1 MPAFSH
7 DIKELVL
14 SGINVA
20 LEHGAQ
26 LLKPCF
32 AVSSFYCRLV
42 RSCHTSAKNA
52 GRRTSCCFSAFMNIL
67 YSHTQILFIHTW
79 TTSPTLYLS
88 FHNVNEQ
95 TTICRLNVDS
105 YVQILL
111 NTQTGHLLLLF
122 QTPAWEQ
129 PHAIASDLSKVQSSM
144 HNPRLLVDPAHPQGQ
159 EL

>member
-14 SGINVA
+14 SGINIA

-95 TTICRLNVDS
+95 TTICRVVCTDFAKYSDFACYVGEKLCFVSTLTLNRVS
-105 YVQILL
+105 VIMSIYNI
-111 NTQTGHLLLLF
+111 
-122 QTPAWEQ
+122 
-129 PHAIASDLSKVQSSM
+129 
-144 HNPRLLVDPAHPQGQ
+144 
-159 EL
+159 

>member
-52 GRRTSCCFSAFMNIL
+52 GRRTSCCFSAFMNSL
-67 YSHTQILFIHTW
+67 YSHTEILFIHTW

-95 TTICRLNVDS
+95 TTICRVVCTDFAKYSNWPSTTTISNAGVRTAAC
-105 YVQILL
+105 
-111 NTQTGHLLLLF
+111 N
-122 QTPAWEQ
+122 
-129 PHAIASDLSKVQSSM
+129 SK
-144 HNPRLLVDPAHPQGQ
+144 
-159 EL
+159 

>member
-20 LEHGAQ
+20 LDGAQ

-67 YSHTQILFIHTW
+67 YSHTEILFIHTW

-88 FHNVNEQ
+88 FHNVKSKRQYAE
-95 TTICRLNVDS
+95 S

-122 QTPAWEQ
+122 QTPA
-129 PHAIASDLSKVQSSM
+129 
-144 HNPRLLVDPAHPQGQ
+144 
-159 EL
+159 

>member
-1 MPAFSH
+1 MKTLIERFNMTERMPAFSH

-95 TTICRLNVDS
+95 TTICRVVCTDFAKYSNWPSTTTISNAGVRTAAC
-105 YVQILL
+105 
-111 NTQTGHLLLLF
+111 N
-122 QTPAWEQ
+122 
-129 PHAIASDLSKVQSSM
+129 SK
-144 HNPRLLVDPAHPQGQ
+144 
-159 EL
+159 

>member
-88 FHNVNEQ
+88 FHNVMSKRQ
-95 TTICRLNVDS
+95 YADFTTSMSKRQYAES

-122 QTPAWEQ
+122 QTPA
-129 PHAIASDLSKVQSSM
+129 
-144 HNPRLLVDPAHPQGQ
+144 
-159 EL
+159 